1 MKIGVVCYPTY
12 GGSGVVATEIGLGL
26 ARNGHEIHF
35 ITNARPA
42 RLTSF
47 AENVFLHEV
56 KPIDYPLF
64 EYSPYE
70 TSLASKLV
78 DVIIHENLDLL
89 HVHYAIPHAAVAYMA
104 KKILASQGKDI
115 PIVTTLHGTDI
126 TIVGIDGS
134 FAPVVKFSI
143 DQSDGVTAVS
153 EFLKTETKEKLGVV
167 NDIRVIYNFIDFER
181 FKKLDK
187 DHFKKAIAP
196 NGEKIIAHTSNFR
209 KVKRAEDV
217 ILAFEKIYNK
227 VPCKLLMIGDGPE
240 RNKLENLCRQIGL
253 CDEIRFLGKQNAVEE
268 LLAIS
273 DLFML
278 PSSNESF
285 GLAALEAMAC
295 EIPVISTDVGGL
307 PEVNI
312 HGETGYLCKV
322 GDIQAMA
329 DYAIELLSNSELH
342 QKFCHNALSRASQFD
357 IDQILPQYESYYEE
371 VLSKFRAKKLSLVS

>member
-12 GGSGVVATEIGLGL
+12 GGSGVVATEIGLGM

-47 AENVFLHEV
+47 AENVVLHEV

-78 DVIIHENLDLL
+78 DVISHENLDLL
-89 HVHYAIPHAAVAYMA
+89 HVHYAIPHAAVAFMA

-115 PIVTTLHGTDI
+115 PVITTLHGTDI

-153 EFLKTETKEKLGVV
+153 DFLKKETKEKLGVE
-167 NDIRVIYNFIDFER
+167 NEIKVIYNFIDFER

-196 NGEKIIAHTSNFR
+196 NGEKIITHTSNFR
-209 KVKRAEDV
+209 KIKRAEDV
-217 ILAFEKIYNK
+217 ILAFEKIYK
-227 VPCKLLMIGDGPE
+227 KIPCKLLMIGDGPE
-240 RNKLENLCRQIGL
+240 RSKLENLCRQIGL

-278 PSSNESF
+278 PSANESF

-295 EIPVISTDVGGL
+295 QIPVVSTNVGGI

-312 HGETGYLCKV
+312 HGETGYLCDV

-329 DYAIELLSNSELH
+329 DHAINLLSNPELH

-357 IDQILPQYESYYEE
+357 IDQILPQYEAYYEE
-371 VLSKFRAKKLSLVS
+371 VLARFKAKKLSLVS